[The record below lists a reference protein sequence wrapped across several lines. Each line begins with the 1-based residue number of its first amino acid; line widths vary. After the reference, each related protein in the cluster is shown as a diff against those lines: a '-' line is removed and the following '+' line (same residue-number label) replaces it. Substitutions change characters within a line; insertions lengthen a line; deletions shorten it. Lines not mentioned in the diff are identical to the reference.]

1 MTPRLPFLEMVPA
14 AVLASAEGQQ
24 VVEMGMGA
32 GPGCIAQR
40 TVKFDPTLSI
50 PEALHRLEELRSVMK
65 KGRILLDDGRTW
77 FFVDYEFRGERQP
90 GWRAGE

>member
-1 MTPRLPFLEMVPA
+1 MVPA
-14 AVLASAEGQQ
+14 GVLASAEGQQ

-40 TVKFDPTLSI
+40 TVKFDPKLSI
-50 PEALHRLEELRSVMK
+50 TEALVRLEEFRSVMK

-77 FFVDYEFRGERQP
+77 FFDPVRFLSERQP
-90 GWRAGE
+90 GWRSGE